1 MSTLRNKVQ
10 LIGNIGNDPKIMNLE
25 NGIKVARFSMA
36 TNEYYRNAQD
46 EKVQSTQ
53 WHFVV
58 AWDKKADIIEQYT
71 HKGKEIA
78 IEGKLISRSYTNEM
92 GVKCYVTEIVASEVL
107 LLGSKSES
115 TTINEIPAQTEEG
128 KEQDNILVETTTQ
141 ENKDEPKGKKSHSGE
156 LEVIVKRKDN
166 AQLKTV

>member
-10 LIGNIGNDPKIMNLE
+10 LIGNIGNEPKITNLE
-25 NGIKVARFSMA
+25 SGNKVVRFSMA
-36 TNEYYRNAQD
+36 TNEYFRNSQG

-53 WHFVV
+53 WHYVV

-92 GVKCYVTEIVASEVL
+92 GVKCYVTEIVASEIL
-107 LLGSKSES
+107 LLGSKNEVISV
-115 TTINEIPAQTEEG
+115 NEIEVKSDEVNEDNTSLLETLVSDDTKEAKEG
-128 KEQDNILVETTTQ
+128 KKPQGRRRTTAK
-141 ENKDEPKGKKSHSGE
+141 KDADKVAKS
-156 LEVIVKRKDN
+156 
-166 AQLKTV
+166 

>member
-10 LIGNIGNDPKIMNLE
+10 LIGNIGNEPKITNLE
-25 NGIKVARFSMA
+25 SGNEVVRFSMA
-36 TNEYYRNAQD
+36 TNEYYRNAQG

-53 WHFVV
+53 WHYVV

-92 GVKCYVTEIVASEVL
+92 GIKCYVTEIVASEIL
-107 LLGSKSES
+107 LLGSKNEA
-115 TTINEIPAQTEEG
+115 TPVNEIEVKSDEVNEDNTSLVKTLLSDDTEEA
-128 KEQDNILVETTTQ
+128 KADKKPRPRTTSKSQ
-141 ENKDEPKGKKSHSGE
+141 KDK
-156 LEVIVKRKDN
+156 
-166 AQLKTV
+166 Q

>member
-10 LIGNIGNDPKIMNLE
+10 LIGNIGNEPKITNLE
-25 NGIKVARFSMA
+25 SGNKVARFSMA
-36 TNEYYRNAQD
+36 TNEYYRNAQG

-53 WHFVV
+53 WHYVV

-92 GVKCYVTEIVASEVL
+92 GIKCYVTEIVASEIL
-107 LLGSKSES
+107 LLGSKNE
-115 TTINEIPAQTEEG
+115 TTPVNEIEVKSDEVNGNNTS
-128 KEQDNILVETTTQ
+128 LVETLLSDDTEEAKANKKPRPRTTRKSQKDKQ
-141 ENKDEPKGKKSHSGE
+141 ET
-156 LEVIVKRKDN
+156 
-166 AQLKTV
+166 A

>member
-10 LIGNIGNDPKIMNLE
+10 LIGNIGNEPKITNLE
-25 NGIKVARFSMA
+25 SGNKVVRFSMA
-36 TNEYYRNAQD
+36 TNEYYRNAQG

-53 WHFVV
+53 WHYVV

-92 GVKCYVTEIVASEVL
+92 GVKCYVTEIVASEIL
-107 LLGSKSES
+107 LLGSKNEV
-115 TTINEIPAQTEEG
+115 TQVNEIKVQTDEV
-128 KEQDNILVETTTQ
+128 KQNNTALVETLVSDDTK
-141 ENKDEPKGKKSHSGE
+141 EVKADKKSRPRTTS
-156 LEVIVKRKDN
+156 KSQKDKQET
-166 AQLKTV
+166 A

>member
-10 LIGNIGNDPKIMNLE
+10 LIGNIGNEPKITNLE
-25 NGIKVARFSMA
+25 SGNKVVRFSMA
-36 TNEYYRNAQD
+36 TNEYFRNAQG

-53 WHFVV
+53 WHYVV

-92 GVKCYVTEIVASEVL
+92 GVKCYVTEIVASEIL
-107 LLGSKSES
+107 LLGSKNEVISV
-115 TTINEIPAQTEEG
+115 NEIEVKSDEVNEDNTSLLETLVSDDTKEAKEG
-128 KEQDNILVETTTQ
+128 KKPQGRRRTTAK
-141 ENKDEPKGKKSHSGE
+141 KDADKVSKS
-156 LEVIVKRKDN
+156 
-166 AQLKTV
+166 

>member
-10 LIGNIGNDPKIMNLE
+10 LIGNIGNEPKITNLE
-25 NGIKVARFSMA
+25 SGNKVVRFSMA
-36 TNEYYRNAQD
+36 TNEYYRNAQG

-53 WHFVV
+53 WHYVV

-92 GVKCYVTEIVASEVL
+92 GIKCYVTEIVASEIL
-107 LLGSKSES
+107 LLGSKNEA
-115 TTINEIPAQTEEG
+115 TPVNEIEVKSDEVNEDNTSLVKTLLSDDTEEA
-128 KEQDNILVETTTQ
+128 KADKKPRPRTTSKSQ
-141 ENKDEPKGKKSHSGE
+141 KDK
-156 LEVIVKRKDN
+156 
-166 AQLKTV
+166 Q

>member
-10 LIGNIGNDPKIMNLE
+10 LIGNIGNEPKITNLE
-25 NGIKVARFSMA
+25 SGNKVVRFSMA
-36 TNEYYRNAQD
+36 TNEYFRNAQG

-53 WHFVV
+53 WHYVV

-92 GVKCYVTEIVASEVL
+92 GVKCYVTEIVASEIL
-107 LLGSKSES
+107 LLGSKNEVAPV
-115 TTINEIPAQTEEG
+115 NEIETKSNKVNE
-128 KEQDNILVETTTQ
+128 DNTSLVETLVSDDTKEAKEDKKPQRRRRTTAK
-141 ENKDEPKGKKSHSGE
+141 KDADK
-156 LEVIVKRKDN
+156 V
-166 AQLKTV
+166 A